1 MVGTSGALR
10 AVCEP
15 ETLRIPPGLWCY
27 RVDRKRFVLGG
38 ALSNGG
44 EVHAWMKHRLTLPP
58 DELIESQLATMTP
71 GAHGLTVLPLFAGE
85 RSTKWRADA
94 RAAITGMSIH
104 TTPVEILRASLESV
118 ALRFRNIYDIM
129 LGELGEPREL
139 IDSGAALLHSPAWT
153 QMMADAL
160 GKPVITCLAKEAT
173 SRGAAL
179 LAMERTGVIGHI
191 GDLPAEMGPVYQPIG
206 SHRAIYEDQLR
217 RQRRLYTKLFEE
229 N

>member
-1 MVGTSGALR
+1 
-10 AVCEP
+10 
-15 ETLRIPPGLWCY
+15 
-27 RVDRKRFVLGG
+27 VDRKRFVLGG

-44 EVHAWMKHRLTLPP
+44 EVYAWMKHTLALPP
-58 DELIESQLATMTP
+58 GDQIESQLAAMAP

-104 TTPVEILRASLESV
+104 TTPLEILRASLESV
-118 ALRFRNIYDIM
+118 ALRFRNVYDIM
-129 LGELGEPREL
+129 LEEIGEPADL
-139 IDSGAALLHSPAWT
+139 VDSGAALLHSPAWS

-160 GKPVITCLAKEAT
+160 GRPIIACKEKEAT

-179 LAMERTGVIGHI
+179 LAMERTGAIPHAR
-191 GDLPAEMGPVYQPIG
+191 DLPPDMGRVYQPQENP
-206 SHRAIYEDQLR
+206 RAIYEEQLR